1 MNTKTK
7 TQKMD
12 KAVEEITLYVKEFL
26 KKNKLDADIWT
37 DDNSERLAKKLNM
50 KRERDPDVPKRPLS
64 GFMRFQA
71 EVRNR
76 EGIKTEF
83 PRSSDLAKEASRLW
97 KELSA
102 EEKAEY
108 EEAYQEDLQK
118 YKEMKGEA
126 HTHSSDSDSGCSH
139 SSSDGCHHVFP
150 RGAKKGEVCGVVGC
164 KKHHKPMTKS
174 AETKETNETKE
185 TKGSGCRHV
194 FPRGEHKGEVCGVVG
209 CKKHKKEVEKK
220 EEVKEEEEDLEEET
234 VKEVEETV
242 KEEVEDLEE
251 EEVMEEKEEV
261 CVYRYPEGHTHAG
274 VQCGRDCEEGLYC
287 KKHSGVMAVKEKV
300 EREEREE
307 KTKVKEVVCR
317 HQFTRGA
324 NKGSMCGKVNCKLHE

>member
-1 MNTKTK
+1 MSKVNTMTKTK
-7 TQKMD
+7 EAKMD
-12 KAVEEITLYVKEFL
+12 KAIEVITLSVRDFL
-26 KKNKLDADIWT
+26 AKHKLDVDLWT
-37 DDNSERLAKKLNM
+37 DENSEKLAKKLNM
-50 KRERDPDVPKRPLS
+50 KRERDPNVPKRPLS

-76 EGIKTEF
+76 EGIKTKF
-83 PRSSDLAKEASRLW
+83 PRSSDLAIEASRLW

-164 KKHHKPMTKS
+164 KKH
-174 AETKETNETKE
+174 
-185 TKGSGCRHV
+185 
-194 FPRGEHKGEVCGVVG
+194 
-209 CKKHKKEVEKK
+209 KK
-220 EEVKEEEEDLEEET
+220 EEVKEEEEDLEE
-234 VKEVEETV
+234 VEEET
-242 KEEVEDLEE
+242 
-251 EEVMEEKEEV
+251 
-261 CVYRYPEGHTHAG
+261 CVYVYPEGHSHKG
-274 VQCGRDCEEGLYC
+274 EKCGREREEGVYC

-307 KTKVKEVVCR
+307 REEKTKVKEVVCR
-317 HQFTRGA
+317 YQFTRGA